1 MKQLSELLTS
11 TIVSGDIVTILNS
24 NLRRV
29 KKEDFDSALRK
40 LDGSESG
47 LRLVASLGSWH
58 KVLFARSGDTCW
70 FRVRTYRLWP
80 VQLELKIGLWQE

>member
-11 TIVSGDIVTILNS
+11 TIVSEDIAIILNS

-29 KKEDFDSALRK
+29 KKEDFDSALHR
-40 LDGSESG
+40 LGGSDEE
-47 LRLVASLGSWH
+47 LELVVSRGSWH
-58 KVLFARSGDTCW
+58 KVLFVKSGDTYW
-70 FRVRTYRLWP
+70 FRVRTFRLWP